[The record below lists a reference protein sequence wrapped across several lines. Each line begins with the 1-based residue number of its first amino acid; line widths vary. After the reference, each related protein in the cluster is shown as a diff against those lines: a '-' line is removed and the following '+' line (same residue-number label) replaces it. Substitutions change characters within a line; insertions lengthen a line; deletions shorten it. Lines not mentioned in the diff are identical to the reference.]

1 MGDKTQSDARASTN
15 ETDEYRF
22 GYTHD
27 ELERLRYQHHVWAEE
42 NQRFLSRT
50 GFSTGAT
57 LVDLGCGPG
66 YTTLDLAQI
75 VGAGGKVIAVDRDG
89 ERSLPRL
96 RAQAEAAG
104 LFNIE
109 TKAAGLETFDLQEGS
124 VDGVFGRWV
133 LMYLPEST
141 VKSLIGRMAKWLRPG
156 GVCAFTEFCNFRHI
170 HIHPESTFLPDI
182 AEALIQAVTGERG
195 CNPEIGNELPGL
207 LRSAGL
213 NVKINVIVKAV
224 RATTQEWLWPDALF
238 RSHLP
243 ALVKEGFLA
252 HSVFE
257 NFIAEWEARS
267 KEPDAIFFSSPMMEV
282 IGRRS

>member
-1 MGDKTQSDARASTN
+1 MGDKTETDARASTN

-27 ELERLRYQHHVWAEE
+27 ELERLRYQHHVWAQE
-42 NQRFLSRT
+42 NQRFISRAE
-50 GFSTGAT
+50 FSTGAT

-75 VGAGGKVIAVDRDG
+75 VGSEGKVIAIDRDG

-96 RAQAEAAG
+96 RAQAAAAG

-109 TKAAGLETFDLQEGS
+109 TRAANLETFDLPEES
-124 VDGVFGRWV
+124 VDGVYGRWV

-141 VKSLIGRMAKWLRPG
+141 VKSLIGRMATWLRPG
-156 GVCAFTEFCNFRHI
+156 GVCALTEFCNYRHI
-170 HIHPESTFLPDI
+170 HIHPRSEYLPEI

-195 CNPEIGNELPGL
+195 CNPEIGNDLPGL
-207 LRSAGL
+207 LHAAGL
-213 NVKINVIVKAV
+213 NVEINVIAKAV

-238 RSHLP
+238 RNHLP

-257 NFIAEWEARS
+257 DFLTEWEARS

>member
-1 MGDKTQSDARASTN
+1 MGDKTEIDAPASTS

-27 ELERLRYQHHVWAEE
+27 ELERLRYQHHVWAKE
-42 NQRFLSRT
+42 NQRLISRA
-50 GFSTGAT
+50 GFSAGAT

-75 VGAGGKVIAVDRDG
+75 VGSGGKVIAIDRDG
-89 ERSLPRL
+89 ERSLPLL
-96 RAQAEAAG
+96 RARAEAVG

-109 TKAAGLETFDLQEGS
+109 TRAANLETFDLQEGS
-124 VDGVFGRWV
+124 VDGVYGRWV
-133 LMYLPEST
+133 LMYLPESA
-141 VKSLIGRMAKWLRPG
+141 VKSLIGRMARWLRPG
-156 GVCAFTEFCNFRHI
+156 GVCALTEICNYRHI
-170 HIHPESTFLPDI
+170 HIHPKSKYLPEI

-195 CNPEIGNELPGL
+195 CNPEIGNDLPGL
-207 LRSAGL
+207 LHSAGL
-213 NVKINVIVKAV
+213 DVKINVIAKAV
-224 RATTQEWLWPDALF
+224 RATTQEWLWPDTLF

-257 NFIAEWEARS
+257 DFLAEWEARS
-267 KEPDAIFFSSPMMEV
+267 KEPGAIFFSSPMMEV
-282 IGRRS
+282 VGRRS